1 MAEHWC
7 VWVFNSFTGNQQ
19 RCLSNWQRCLSSGW
33 NRQRRLFHL
42 VLVSCPPIYPFR
54 QLAFVSSPPS
64 VYSAELSNG
73 KQCRREIDLST
84 QSCNCQFKPRGRS
97 SETTKKHFYLRSSYI
112 VNKQKK
118 LSGLNAVPPLYW
130 TPIMFAWVEDKTQH
144 WMLINTLFLHF
155 TSLVKKLLSA
165 PK

>member
-1 MAEHWC
+1 MVEHWC

-54 QLAFVSSPPS
+54 QLAFVSSP
-64 VYSAELSNG
+64 LSIQQNFQMG
-73 KQCRREIDLST
+73 NNADVKLIFPLTAATVNLSQEADPVKLRRNT
-84 QSCNCQFKPRGRS
+84 FM
-97 SETTKKHFYLRSSYI
+97 RSSYI